1 MFNIPTEFWIN
12 LQGIYDKELL
22 EIEKLNNIKED
33 EFIIFNELKDVVKY
47 CENYN
52 IIDKRL
58 NNSLKVLTMRR
69 FLEVNDLTVISNL
82 SFDQVAFRASKKVKV
97 NTYVLYAWKRLCEY
111 LTENIDIE
119 NSFNKEILKN
129 KCIDIKNTM
138 F

>member
-12 LQGIYDKELL
+12 LQGIYDKELI

>member
-12 LQGIYDKELL
+12 LQGIYDKEIL

>member
-119 NSFNKEILKN
+119 NTFNKEILKN